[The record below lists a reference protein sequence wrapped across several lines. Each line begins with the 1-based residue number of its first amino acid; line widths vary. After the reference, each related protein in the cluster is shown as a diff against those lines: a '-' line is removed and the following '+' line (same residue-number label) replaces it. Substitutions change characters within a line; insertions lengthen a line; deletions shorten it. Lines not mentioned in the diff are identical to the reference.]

1 MPFAQAAGQ
10 QWAVALPIALEMI
23 SAVRIYFVVF
33 GILTIA
39 GGIIGYVSK
48 GSVPS
53 IIAGSVSGILL
64 LVSAFLLPR
73 NPAAGLIMA
82 ALISLLLAGQFLP
95 KLIRTGQMMPAGIMS
110 ALSILGI
117 IAVIAAWAGK

>member
-1 MPFAQAAGQ
+1 
-10 QWAVALPIALEMI
+10 MI